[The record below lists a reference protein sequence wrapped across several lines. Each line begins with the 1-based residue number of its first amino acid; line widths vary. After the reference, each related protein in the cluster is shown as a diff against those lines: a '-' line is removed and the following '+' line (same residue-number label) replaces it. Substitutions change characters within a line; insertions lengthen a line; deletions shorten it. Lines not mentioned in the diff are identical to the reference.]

1 MTISGTDPI
10 QTLVKTRRL
19 LLLANQVEKKRLEPN
34 TETPS
39 FKEIMEGAETRPSA
53 SPEMKPP
60 AQQHRMKFDQP
71 AENSAIDKL
80 T

>member
-1 MTISGTDPI
+1 MTISGTDQI
-10 QTLVKTRRL
+10 QSLVKTRRL

-34 TETPS
+34 PETPS
-39 FKEIMEGAETRPSA
+39 FKEIMEGAEPKQSGT
-53 SPEMKPP
+53 PEVKPP
-60 AQQHRMKFDQP
+60 IQQARMKFDQP